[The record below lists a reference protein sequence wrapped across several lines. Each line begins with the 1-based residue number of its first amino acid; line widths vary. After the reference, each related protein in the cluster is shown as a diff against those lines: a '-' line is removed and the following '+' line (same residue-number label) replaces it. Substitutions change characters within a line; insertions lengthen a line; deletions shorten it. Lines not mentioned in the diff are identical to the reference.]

1 MCWLVGG
8 AKFYLNQQTPIS
20 PRRQILRPGD
30 LCTVRS
36 QLHMTNMAEWR
47 AWLERNHDAE
57 KEVWLV
63 FYKRHTGKPNIS
75 YDDAVGEAL
84 CFGWI
89 DSIIKRIDE
98 DRFARKFTPRKA
110 DSRWSEL
117 NMDRAERMIREGR
130 MTEYGLVQ
138 INEAKKSGEWFVRV
152 LPKKEIEVPQFMREV
167 LATNQKA
174 LLNFD
179 NLAKSYK
186 RQYIGWVMS
195 AKKEDTKKKRFAE
208 VVEHLER
215 NKKLG
220 MK

>member
-1 MCWLVGG
+1 M
-8 AKFYLNQQTPIS
+8 S
-20 PRRQILRPGD
+20 
-30 LCTVRS
+30 S
-36 QLHMTNMAEWR
+36 QELHVTNIAEWR
-47 AWLERNHDAE
+47 AWLKRNHDVE

-63 FYKRHTGKPNIS
+63 FYKKHTGKPNIS

-98 DRFARKFTPRKA
+98 DRFARKFTPRKIN
-110 DSRWSEL
+110 SKWSKL
-117 NMDRAERMIREGR
+117 NKDRAERMIREGR
-130 MTEYGLVQ
+130 MTKPGLVQ
-138 INEAKKSGEWFVRV
+138 INEAKKSGKWFAKV
-152 LPKKEIEVPQFMREV
+152 LPTKEIEVPQFMRQA
-167 LATNQKA
+167 LAANQKA
-174 LLNFD
+174 LRNFG

-195 AKKEDTKKKRFAE
+195 AKKEDTKRKRLAE
-208 VVEHLER
+208 VVEHLEN

>member
-1 MCWLVGG
+1 MR
-8 AKFYLNQQTPIS
+8 F
-20 PRRQILRPGD
+20 
-30 LCTVRS
+30 
-36 QLHMTNMAEWR
+36 QLHVTNIAEWR

-89 DSIIKRIDE
+89 DSILKRIDE
-98 DRFARKFTPRKA
+98 DTFARKFTPRKA
-110 DSRWSEL
+110 NSKWSEL
-117 NMDRAERMIREGR
+117 NKDRAERMTREGR
-130 MTEYGLVQ
+130 MTESGLAR
-138 INEAKKSGEWFVRV
+138 INEAKKSGEWFAKV
-152 LPKKEIEVPQFMREV
+152 LPKKEIEVPRFVREA
-167 LATNQKA
+167 LAANQRA
-174 LLNFD
+174 SRNFD

-186 RQYIGWVMS
+186 RQFVGWVMS
-195 AKKEDTKKKRFAE
+195 AKKENTKKKHLAE

>member
-1 MCWLVGG
+1 M
-8 AKFYLNQQTPIS
+8 
-20 PRRQILRPGD
+20 
-30 LCTVRS
+30 RS
-36 QLHMTNMAEWR
+36 QELHMSNIAEWR

-63 FYKRHTGKPNIS
+63 FYKRQSGKPNIS

-98 DRFARKFTPRKA
+98 DRFARKFTPRKTN
-110 DSRWSEL
+110 SKWSEL
-117 NMDRAERMIREGR
+117 NKNRAERMTREGR
-130 MTEYGLVQ
+130 MTELGLVR
-138 INEAKKSGEWFVRV
+138 INEAKKNGEWFAKV
-152 LPKKEIEVPQFMREV
+152 LPKNEIEVPRFVSEA
-167 LATNQKA
+167 LAANQKA
-174 LLNFD
+174 SRNFD

-186 RQYIGWVMS
+186 QQYIGWVMS
-195 AKKEDTKKKRFAE
+195 AEKEDTKKKRLAE
-208 VVEHLER
+208 VVEHLEI